1 MKQEIFPDYIRE
13 LDYYLGSMNDDDL
26 ADFYIN
32 DADCRAKLFDAMKTD
47 FDRFG
52 PISKQRALNAI
63 EFILSSNEIEK
74 LWGYVVPYAV
84 PLDEVEDK
92 AGYLR
97 ALYEKL
103 TGRAPQP
110 REFGPDVELV
120 NAAGIHGIDVRL

>member
-1 MKQEIFPDYIRE
+1 MKQIFPDYIRE
-13 LDYYLGSMNDDDL
+13 LDYYLGSMSDNDL

-32 DADCRAKLFDAMKTD
+32 DADCRTKLFDAMKAD

-52 PISKQRALNAI
+52 PLSKQRVLEAI
-63 EFILSSNEIEK
+63 EFILSSGQIDK

-92 AGYLR
+92 SGYLC

-103 TGRAPQP
+103 AGHEP
-110 REFGPDVELV
+110 RLVDFGSDVELV
-120 NAAGIHGIDVRL
+120 DAIGPHGIDVRQ